1 MNPSFQNVME
11 STTISSHN
19 GTEVNKIDSSW
30 AHVQPLDSIIAISD
44 VNKIRLSHQEIRSG
58 INLLPPENHVD
69 TLWLDLG
76 NQPVIDWLKFKRLLN
91 YFSRHIF
98 PFLGQFKN
106 IGFSGLSFLLPGN
119 KEGHLSIEFL
129 DSILP
134 KTIKEKGKWISVPL
148 MPQFSQYYLSEKH
161 YIQSK
166 PYRVFDAF
174 QELGYKI
181 QGEMNDLSNNDELLD
196 DLNGETVNEKYI
208 NFINLFPKIERIHLL
223 QEGSIYTSNRNQ
235 NNFQGRRQQP
245 PSNTVIKPGQNS
257 PKLSLNDADDKI
269 SVQKIIHYLLD
280 KNLLNELEIV
290 ELLMVLTGNKKAMR
304 TTVDPHRYE
313 QLTNYLS
320 KNNIYYKSDKVSFK
334 YATDKGKGGWSNLY
348 DPEEK
353 LNGLCNEF
361 MLYIGLSDAVVNNAS
376 LFEKENDE
384 VFGEILSYPNC
395 CRVAFERNLAISSKK
410 QGDLVPLV
418 ADQTIHDGPWSFLLN
433 TAARYFMK
441 NLISFY
447 PCSYI
452 CEKAKAISKQYFN
465 ILQEYLPD
473 YAIELKN
480 IMSSPVLYTEYRGIY
495 IFPQA
500 NLDNNLLR
508 YNPDRI
514 LMTTQNSLGKAIC
527 QGTELIINHSDSVDI
542 INGKNTLKTVQGD
555 NVRMLLFNGEM

>member
-1 MNPSFQNVME
+1 
-11 STTISSHN
+11 
-19 GTEVNKIDSSW
+19 
-30 AHVQPLDSIIAISD
+30 LD
-44 VNKIRLSHQEIRSG
+44 
-58 INLLPPENHVD
+58 
-69 TLWLDLG
+69 
-76 NQPVIDWLKFKRLLN
+76 
-91 YFSRHIF
+91 YFSRHIC
-98 PFLGQFKN
+98 PFLDQFEN

-119 KEGHLSIEFL
+119 KEGHLSVEFL
-129 DSILP
+129 DGILP

-433 TAARYFMK
+433 TAARYFIK

>member
-11 STTISSHN
+11 SETISSNN
-19 GTEVNKIDSSW
+19 GTEMNKIGSSW
-30 AHVQPLDSIIAISD
+30 TRVQSLDIIIAISD
-44 VNKIRLSHQEIRSG
+44 VNKIRLSHQEICSG
-58 INLLPPENHVD
+58 INLLSPENHVD
-69 TLWLDLG
+69 TLWFDLG
-76 NQPVIDWLKFKRLLN
+76 NQPVIDWLQFKRLLN
-91 YFSRHIF
+91 YFFRHIC
-98 PFLGQFKN
+98 PLLDQCTD

-119 KEGHLSIEFL
+119 KEGHLSVEFL
-129 DSILP
+129 DGILP

-148 MPQFSQYYLSEKH
+148 TPQFSQYYLSEKH

-166 PYRVFDAF
+166 PYRVFDSF
-174 QELGYKI
+174 HELGYKI
-181 QGEMNDLSNNDELLD
+181 QGEINDLSNKDDLLD
-196 DLNGETVNEKYI
+196 DLNGETDSEKYL

-223 QEGSIYTSNRNQ
+223 QEGSIYTSNPHQ
-235 NNFQGRRQQP
+235 NNFQGGQQP
-245 PSNTVIKPGQNS
+245 PLNTAIGSVQKSATPSSNIMANKTS
-257 PKLSLNDADDKI
+257 M
-269 SVQKIIHYLLD
+269 QKIIHHLLD
-280 KNLLNELEIV
+280 KELLNELEIV
-290 ELLMVLTGNKKAMR
+290 EMLMVLTGNKKAMR
-304 TTVDPHRYE
+304 TTVDPHRCE
-313 QLTNYLS
+313 QLTDYLS

-348 DPEEK
+348 DPNGE
-353 LNGLCNEF
+353 LNILCNEF

-418 ADQTIHDGPWSFLLN
+418 ADQTTHDGPWSFLLN

-447 PCSYI
+447 PCSYT
-452 CEKAKAISKQYFN
+452 CEKAKAISRQYFN
-465 ILQEYLPD
+465 ILQDYLPD

-480 IMSSPVLYTEYRGIY
+480 IMSSPVLYNEYRGIY
-495 IFPQA
+495 IFPHA

-527 QGTELIINHSDSVDI
+527 KGSVIRINQSDSVDI
-542 INGKNTLKTVQGD
+542 LKGRNTIKTIQGD

>member
-1 MNPSFQNVME
+1 
-11 STTISSHN
+11 
-19 GTEVNKIDSSW
+19 VNKIDSSW

-58 INLLPPENHVD
+58 INLLSPENHVD

-433 TAARYFMK
+433 TAARYFIK

>member
-1 MNPSFQNVME
+1 ME

-119 KEGHLSIEFL
+119 KEGHLSVEFL
-129 DSILP
+129 DGILP

-433 TAARYFMK
+433 TAARYFIK

>member
-433 TAARYFMK
+433 TAARYFIK

>member
-1 MNPSFQNVME
+1 ME

-433 TAARYFMK
+433 TAARYFIK

>member
-1 MNPSFQNVME
+1 
-11 STTISSHN
+11 
-19 GTEVNKIDSSW
+19 
-30 AHVQPLDSIIAISD
+30 
-44 VNKIRLSHQEIRSG
+44 
-58 INLLPPENHVD
+58 
-69 TLWLDLG
+69 
-76 NQPVIDWLKFKRLLN
+76 
-91 YFSRHIF
+91 
-98 PFLGQFKN
+98 
-106 IGFSGLSFLLPGN
+106 
-119 KEGHLSIEFL
+119 
-129 DSILP
+129 
-134 KTIKEKGKWISVPL
+134 
-148 MPQFSQYYLSEKH
+148 
-161 YIQSK
+161 
-166 PYRVFDAF
+166 
-174 QELGYKI
+174 
-181 QGEMNDLSNNDELLD
+181 MNDLSNNDELLD

-433 TAARYFMK
+433 TAARYFIK